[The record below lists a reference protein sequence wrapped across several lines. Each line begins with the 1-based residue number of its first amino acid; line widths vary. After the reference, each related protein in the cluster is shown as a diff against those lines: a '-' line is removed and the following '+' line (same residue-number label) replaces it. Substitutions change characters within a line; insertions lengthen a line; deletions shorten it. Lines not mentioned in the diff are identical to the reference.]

1 MQFGSLLINTFCKYF
16 IILYICAELYLI
28 RKFYM
33 LNCTRNN
40 IFVHSSHVPLLIHEG
55 SRLRPQSTE
64 PNNEIHQN
72 SPLSPKTDVCTACLF
87 DILNH
92 YFFFWTKK
100 REKKLTEKPQNNQ
113 QQKQSTHET
122 ASTMHYPRNTVGK
135 KKRKYRSL
143 TCHTVPG
150 LSFLSQ
156 KATCFFF

>member
-1 MQFGSLLINTFCKYF
+1 
-16 IILYICAELYLI
+16 
-28 RKFYM
+28 M

-92 YFFFWTKK
+92 NFFSGQKK
-100 REKKLTEKPQNNQ
+100 REKTNRKTP
-113 QQKQSTHET
+113 KQSTT
-122 ASTMHYPRNTVGK
+122 KAVNT
-135 KKRKYRSL
+135 
-143 TCHTVPG
+143 
-150 LSFLSQ
+150 
-156 KATCFFF
+156 